1 MEGLCKLAVL
11 DVSRNNFSQ
20 LPEDLGNNQL
30 ENLSQINA
38 SFNKLVEL
46 SEKLVELPSLKL
58 LNLENNLLTQIPNN
72 LSQAVKL
79 KDLLLKENKL
89 KDNRLKKLVDQD
101 KVNTQGHF
109 LLSV

>member
-1 MEGLCKLAVL
+1 MAVL

>member
-1 MEGLCKLAVL
+1 M
-11 DVSRNNFSQ
+11 SRNNFAQ
-20 LPEDLGNNQL
+20 LPDDLGNNQL

-58 LNLENNLLTQIPNN
+58 LNLENNSLTQIPNN

-101 KVNTQGHF
+101 KVFIRSYF